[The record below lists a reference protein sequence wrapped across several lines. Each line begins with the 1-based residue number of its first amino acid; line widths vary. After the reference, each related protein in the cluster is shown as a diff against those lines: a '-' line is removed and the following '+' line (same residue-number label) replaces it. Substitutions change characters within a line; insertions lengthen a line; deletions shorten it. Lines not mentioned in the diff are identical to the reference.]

1 MTGTSLITKLLTV
14 FIFVASDAMIL
25 NGAAPEPHWLVML
38 PPVVLSVAGVVLV
51 VAVVSV
57 VEVVLVVA
65 VVFPLVVTLSPSPSP
80 GSGSPHPATDIK
92 VSRLP
97 NAKYEQNVF

>member
-1 MTGTSLITKLLTV
+1 
-14 FIFVASDAMIL
+14 MIL
-25 NGAAPEPHWLVML
+25 NGASPELHWLVML
-38 PPVVLSVAGVVLV
+38 PPVVLSVVEVVLV

-65 VVFPLVVTLSPSPSP
+65 VVLPLVVTPVPSP

-97 NAKYEQNVF
+97 NTKYEQNVF